1 MAEKISHEKKEALL
15 EAYFENAYPT
25 TKAKTDLALKLN
37 LEFKQINVLSF
48 LNNIYFIIKLNYCN

>member
-15 EAYFENAYPT
+15 EAYFENVYPT

-37 LEFKQINVLSF
+37 LEFKQINVIF
-48 LNNIYFIIKLNYCN
+48 LNNF

>member
-1 MAEKISHEKKEALL
+1 MAEKIDYEKKGVLL

-37 LEFKQINVLSF
+37 LEFKQINVISY
-48 LNNIYFIIKLNYCN
+48 LNNY